1 MAWTIE
7 YDRRVLKELKKLD
20 RKIQGQIL
28 DFFDERIAPSPD
40 PRHTGKSLASYFSG
54 LWRYRIGDYRAVC
67 RIEDSNLIVLVV
79 RVGHRSKVYKIPN
92 NRGEN

>member
-20 RKIQGQIL
+20 RKIQVQIL

-40 PRHTGKSLASYFSG
+40 PRSIGKSLTSSFSG

-67 RIEDSNLIVLVV
+67 RIEDTKLIVLVV
-79 RVGHRSKVYKIPN
+79 RVAHRSKVYKLPN
-92 NRGEN
+92 N